1 VKERRGQVAAATRRG
16 EMPVL
21 LMGRMPMPRENMPE
35 DPMETPQV
43 LKLADGFFL
52 RQAVDNIAWA
62 DLGGHA
68 VVIDALEQAELKD
81 EVFAALRS
89 TLGAEP
95 VRYVLNTH
103 THYDHVA
110 LNGAFVAEFGS
121 EVLNFHTARLKPD
134 GRWLEGP
141 RRGMRIL
148 PMPGC
153 HTEED
158 CVAWFPSD
166 KVLFVGDIFG
176 WGLIP
181 LTRDLR
187 DESALHLLETY
198 RRLIDFGAAVVV
210 PGHGPAAT
218 TKDLQRWVDYFQWL
232 RREVQAAVSA
242 GRTEEQIQ
250 ADLPAPQDMRS
261 WWRFLQWKHEDS
273 LQKVLR
279 AVRRGRLT

>member
-1 VKERRGQVAAATRRG
+1 
-16 EMPVL
+16 M
-21 LMGRMPMPRENMPE
+21 
-35 DPMETPQV
+35 DTPQV
-43 LKLADGFFL
+43 VKLADGFHL

-62 DLGGHA
+62 DLGDGA
-68 VVIDALEQAELKD
+68 VVIDALEQPELKD
-81 EVFAALRS
+81 EVFAAIRA
-89 TLGAEP
+89 TLGQKAR

-110 LNGAFVAEFGS
+110 LNEAFVREWGS
-121 EVLNFHTARLKPD
+121 EILSFHAGLKPD

-141 RRGMRIL
+141 QRRVRIL

-166 KVLFVGDIFG
+166 KVLCVGDIFG

-187 DESALHLLETY
+187 DESAARLLETY

-210 PGHGPAAT
+210 PGHGPLARTA
-218 TKDLQRWVDYFQWL
+218 DLERWVEYFRWL
-232 RREVQAAVSA
+232 IDTAKAGVSA
-242 GRTEEQIQ
+242 GRSDEEIARDLAPP
-250 ADLPAPQDMRS
+250 ADMHS

-273 LQKVLR
+273 AQKVLR
-279 AVRRGRLT
+279 AVRSGRLT